1 MSERAKNKILIIDD
15 DPDIVFALQALL
27 QNEGYDVISANTG
40 VEGLQRVKL
49 DEPDLILLDLMV
61 ESHDTGFTV
70 AKAIKSDPTMREI
83 PIVMVSAVREKTGFG
98 FDQQR
103 DGHWMK
109 TDAFFEKPYNPKLV
123 LAKIQELL
131 TRAQSATA

>member
-1 MSERAKNKILIIDD
+1 MSEKNRILIIDD
-15 DPDIVFALQALL
+15 DPDVVFALQALL
-27 QNEGYDVISANTG
+27 QNEGYEVISAKTG
-40 VEGLQRVKL
+40 IEGLQRARL
-49 DEPDLILLDLMV
+49 DAPDLILLDLMV

-70 AKAIKSDPTMREI
+70 AKTIKSDPVMREI
-83 PIVMVSAVREKTGFG
+83 PIIMVSAVREKTGFG

-109 TDAFFEKPYNPKLV
+109 TDAFFEKPYNPKVV

-131 TRAQSATA
+131 TREKTASH

>member
-1 MSERAKNKILIIDD
+1 MSEKSKILIIDD
-15 DPDIVFALQALL
+15 DPDVVFALQALL
-27 QNEGYDVISANTG
+27 QNEGYEVISAKTG
-40 VEGLQRVKL
+40 IEGLQRARL
-49 DEPDLILLDLMV
+49 DAPDLILLDLMV

-70 AKAIKSDPTMREI
+70 AKTIKSDPVMREI
-83 PIVMVSAVREKTGFG
+83 PIIMVSAVREKTGFG

-109 TDAFFEKPYNPKLV
+109 TDAFFEKPYNPKVV

-131 TRAQSATA
+131 TQEKTASQ